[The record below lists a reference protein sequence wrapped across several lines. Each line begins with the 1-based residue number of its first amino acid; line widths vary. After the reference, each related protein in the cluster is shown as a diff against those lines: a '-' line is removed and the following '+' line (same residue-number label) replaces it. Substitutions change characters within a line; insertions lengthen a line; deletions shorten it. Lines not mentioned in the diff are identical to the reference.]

1 LAKLPESRPAMVSR
15 AKAVAPRLE
24 QCECRSLLSGAAMAS
39 GVQGIASNLGPTASA
54 APEAAQVTGL
64 SDPRII
70 QEDGAYY
77 LFATGPG
84 IPIRMSNDLVHWSQ
98 AGQVFADTPPWALAQ
113 VPRATMI
120 WAPDISYY
128 NGQYHL
134 YYTVSTFGSQRSV
147 IGLATNT
154 TLDPTSP
161 DYHWVDQGEVI
172 ASRPGRS
179 NYNAI
184 DPNLVVD
191 PRSGVWLAFGS
202 QWSGIKLVA
211 IDPAT
216 GKPYHSHHR
225 LITLAAR
232 PDAKPIEAPFIFQNN
247 GYYYLF
253 VSFDLCCMGSAST
266 YKIMVGRSR
275 AITGPYVDR
284 HGRRMTEG
292 GGTLVL
298 SGDGRFRGPGHN
310 AVLSSRGGD
319 DLVYH
324 AYDTQ
329 NGGIATLQIRP
340 LSWSSTGWPVAGAPL
355 F

>member
-1 LAKLPESRPAMVSR
+1 MVSR

-24 QCECRSLLSGAAMAS
+24 QCECRSLLAGATMAS
-39 GVQGIASNLGPTASA
+39 AMQATAADLNPTVST

-70 QEDGAYY
+70 EQNGTYY

-84 IPIRMSNDLVHWSQ
+84 IPIRTSNDLVHWSQ

-128 NGQYHL
+128 NGQYRL
-134 YYTVSTFGSQRSV
+134 YYAVSSFGSQRSL
-147 IGLATNT
+147 IGLATNA
-154 TLDPTSP
+154 TLDTSAP
-161 DYHWVDQGEVI
+161 GYHWTDQGEVI

-184 DPNLVVD
+184 DPNLVID
-191 PRSGVWLAFGS
+191 PRSGVWLVFGS
-202 QWSGIKLVA
+202 QWSGIKLVR

-216 GKPYHSHHR
+216 GKPYQPQHG

-232 PDAKPIEAPFIFQNN
+232 PNAKPIEAPFIFQKN

-266 YKIMVGRSR
+266 YKIMVGRSHS
-275 AITGPYVDR
+275 ITGPYVDR
-284 HGRRMTEG
+284 HGRPMTEG

-298 SGDGRFRGPGHN
+298 AGDARFRGPGHN
-310 AVLSSRGGD
+310 AVLSSGGGED
-319 DLVYH
+319 MVYH
-324 AYDTQ
+324 AYDIQ

-340 LSWSSTGWPVAGAPL
+340 LSWSSLGWPVAGAAL